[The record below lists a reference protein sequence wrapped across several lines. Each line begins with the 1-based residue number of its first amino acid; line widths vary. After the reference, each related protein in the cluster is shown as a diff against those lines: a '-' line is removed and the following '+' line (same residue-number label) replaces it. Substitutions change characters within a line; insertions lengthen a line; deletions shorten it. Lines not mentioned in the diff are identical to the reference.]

1 MSIIKY
7 ISLNIQQARDLYK
20 ESEYKD
26 IKSKLIDMF
35 GFNNLNFKPNPGDV
49 LTNGEIIVM
58 FSKFSESYFNGYG
71 PGILSTFQYNIKEDT
86 IVRTNDKDEKENI
99 VGYKDNFIYADEDQV
114 KLFYSKFSNLK

>member
-1 MSIIKY
+1 MSIVKY
-7 ISLNIQQARDLYK
+7 ISLNIRQARDLYK
-20 ESEYKD
+20 ESEYRD

-35 GFNNLNFKPNPGDV
+35 GFNNLNFKPAPSDV
-49 LTNGEIIVM
+49 LTDGEIIVM
-58 FSKFSESYFNGYG
+58 FSKFSKSYFNGYG

>member
-1 MSIIKY
+1 MSIVKY

-20 ESEYKD
+20 ESEYRD

-35 GFNNLNFKPNPGDV
+35 GFNNLNFKPAPGDV
-49 LTNGEIIVM
+49 LTDGEIIVM

-71 PGILSTFQYNIKEDT
+71 PGILSTFLYNIKEDT
-86 IVRTNDKDEKENI
+86 IVRMNDKDEKGNI

>member
-1 MSIIKY
+1 MSIVKC

-20 ESEYKD
+20 ESEYRD

-35 GFNNLNFKPNPGDV
+35 GFNNLNFNPNPGDV

-58 FSKFSESYFNGYG
+58 FSKFSESYSNGYG

-99 VGYKDNFIYADEDQV
+99 VGYRDNFIYADEDQV